1 MMHSLK
7 EICIKIKVNQENM
20 HLSPRITREQKTAI
34 KPGLQFLKRTK
45 PKFNQLLVMSLT
57 VN

>member
-1 MMHSLK
+1 
-7 EICIKIKVNQENM
+7 M